1 MSLRQSSIS
10 TRRMLAAMSLFLLI
24 SFYGGISFSAEIP
37 VVVAQGGSKSS
48 GNELLKAI
56 EGGANLKDM
65 TKQQTVAAYGEPWQ
79 KDTTG
84 EKGRYD
90 EKWIYSC
97 ETHNGLDYDC
107 VFLYFM
113 ADRVVDVETF

>member
-1 MSLRQSSIS
+1 MLLRQSLIS
-10 TRRMLAAMSLFLLI
+10 NRRILAAMSLFLLI
-24 SFYGGISFSAEIP
+24 SFYGGISFSTEVP
-37 VVVAQGGSKSS
+37 VVIAQGESKQS
-48 GNELLKAI
+48 GNELLKAV
-56 EGGANLKDM
+56 EAGSDFKGM
-65 TKQQTVAAYGEPWQ
+65 TKKDVVDSYGQPSS

-90 EKWIYSC
+90 EKWTYSC

-107 VFLYFM
+107 VFIYFM

>member
-1 MSLRQSSIS
+1 MLFRHSLVSNQKILAAILLFICIS
-10 TRRMLAAMSLFLLI
+10 TYSLI
-24 SFYGGISFSAEIP
+24 SYSAQVPVEI
-37 VVVAQGGSKSS
+37 AQAGSKAS
-48 GNELLKAI
+48 GNELLKAVQA
-56 EGGANLKDM
+56 GSDFKGM
-65 TKQQTVAAYGEPWQ
+65 TKKDVIDSYGQPSS

-90 EKWIYSC
+90 EKWNYSC

-107 VFLYFM
+107 VFVYFM